1 MKSIIGRKMGM
12 TEVFAADGTM
22 YPVTVIEVL
31 PNVVVAKKTKE
42 KDGYEALQIGYE
54 DKAERHTNKCE
65 LGIYK
70 KANVS
75 PKEHLY
81 ELKGD
86 EIYAKN
92 VGENLTA
99 EIFKAGERVDV
110 IGTTKGHGYSGTIK
124 MYGHTI
130 GPKGHG
136 SGYHRQI
143 GSLANN
149 GRTNNRVI
157 PGKTMSGHWGPEQAT
172 VLNATIVE
180 SNPEKGYILIK
191 GGVPGQK
198 KSIVLIRSAVLTQ
211 FNKPV
216 VKPLLDIPAK
226 EAAEKA
232 SAEAAK
238 KAAEE
243 AAAQKAAEE
252 AAAKEVEE
260 NAKKE
265 AEAAAEKAKADAEA
279 KKAEEAAKAEAAAK
293 AKARGRKESGR
304 RSAKKAAEKPVEA
317 PKADE
322 KKGE

>member
-31 PNVVVAKKTKE
+31 PNVVISKKTKD
-42 KDGYEALQIGYE
+42 KDGYEALQVGYE

-75 PKEHLY
+75 PKQHLY

-86 EIYAKN
+86 EIYSKN
-92 VGENLTA
+92 IGESITA
-99 EIFKAGERVDV
+99 DLFKAGDVVDA
-110 IGTTKGHGYSGTIK
+110 IGTTKGHGYTGTIK
-124 MYGHTI
+124 KYGHTI

-172 VLNATIVE
+172 ILNLLVVE
-180 SNPEKGYILIK
+180 SNLEKGYILIK
-191 GGVPGQK
+191 GCVPGPK
-198 KSIVLIRSAVLTQ
+198 KSIVMLRSAVLTQ
-211 FNKPV
+211 SHKQT
-216 VKPLLDIPAK
+216 VKPILDVKAK
-226 EAAEKA
+226 EEAE
-232 SAEAAK
+232 K
-238 KAAEE
+238 KAAVE
-243 AAAQKAAEE
+243 AAA
-252 AAAKEVEE
+252 
-260 NAKKE
+260 
-265 AEAAAEKAKADAEA
+265 KAKADAEA
-279 KKAEEAAKAEAAAK
+279 AKKAEAD
-293 AKARGRKESGR
+293 
-304 RSAKKAAEKPVEA
+304 KKAAEEAKAAA
-317 PKADE
+317 PKAEEKPAEAKVEE
-322 KKGE
+322 KKADAPIAPATK

>member
-31 PNVVVAKKTKE
+31 PNAVVAKKTKE
-42 KDGYEALQIGYE
+42 KDGYEALQVGYE
-54 DKAERHTNKCE
+54 DKAERHANKCE
-65 LGIYK
+65 LGIFK

-75 PKEHLY
+75 PKQHLF

-92 VGENLTA
+92 VGENLTCDL
-99 EIFKAGERVDV
+99 FKAGEVVDV

-124 MYGHTI
+124 MYGHKI
-130 GPKGHG
+130 GPKAHG

-172 VLNATIVE
+172 IQNLTIIE
-180 SNPEKGYILIK
+180 SNPEKGYILVK
-191 GGVPGQK
+191 GGVPGTK
-198 KSIVLIRSAVLTQ
+198 KAIVMIRSAILAQ
-211 FNKPV
+211 FGKPV
-216 VKPLLDIPAK
+216 VKPLIDIPAK

-243 AAAQKAAEE
+243 AAAEKAAEE
-252 AAAKEVEE
+252 AAKQEAEE
-260 NAKKE
+260 TAKKE
-265 AEAAAEKAKADAEA
+265 AAVAAEKA
-279 KKAEEAAKAEAAAK
+279 
-293 AKARGRKESGR
+293 
-304 RSAKKAAEKPVEA
+304 VEA
-317 PKADE
+317 PKAEE